1 MTLATESPST
11 TRLVVGSR
19 YVLLTLALLFV
30 AGAGAQFFLAGLSLF
45 DTPSHWAEHANL
57 GHKLGIVPWFLWI
70 PAVLGRAGWRLIL
83 GTAML
88 FVLFEAQYGF
98 IESGKPYAQA
108 LHPLN
113 GAIMFAIALW
123 IGLRTVALL
132 RRPTPTRGVA
142 EAPVAGQL
150 ERMVRT

>member
-70 PAVLGRAGWRLIL
+70 PAVLGRA
-83 GTAML
+83 
-88 FVLFEAQYGF
+88 
-98 IESGKPYAQA
+98 
-108 LHPLN
+108 
-113 GAIMFAIALW
+113 
-123 IGLRTVALL
+123 VALL